1 MAKFIVP
8 LEMNKTFEVY
18 FSNKE
23 DVEAFDIWE
32 YEPFLTYLKP
42 FNDNY
47 GYSVS
52 VSRQSGLFG
61 KSQTHYY
68 TVTIYEIK

>member
-8 LEMNKTFEVY
+8 LEMCKTFEIY
-18 FSNKE
+18 FNNQE
-23 DVEAFDIWE
+23 EVEEFDIWK
-32 YEPFLTYLKP
+32 YKPFLSYLKP

-52 VSRQSGLFG
+52 VSRQSGLFS

-68 TVTIYEIK
+68 KVTIYEIK